1 MNTPPARIERNPD
14 DWRWL
19 ALAVLCLSLVLV
31 VLDNTVLN
39 VALPT
44 LVRELGASTTQ
55 LQWMVDAYVIIF
67 AGLLLTAGALGDRF
81 GRRRALQLGLVIFA
95 VASGLAALS
104 SSTAQLIGAR
114 AVMGL
119 GAAFVMPATLSIITN
134 VFTDP
139 AERARAI
146 AIWAGMAGVG
156 VALGPVVGGWLLEHF
171 WWGSVFLINLP
182 IVVLD
187 LVSGR
192 LLLPE
197 SRHVSGLALDVVGA
211 GLSIAGVAA
220 LLWAIIEAPEHGWD
234 DATTIVSFAVAAVL
248 LGIFA
253 WWERR
258 VEAPMLD
265 LAFFRDA
272 RFSAASG

>member
-1 MNTPPARIERNPD
+1 
-14 DWRWL
+14 
-19 ALAVLCLSLVLV
+19 
-31 VLDNTVLN
+31 
-39 VALPT
+39 
-44 LVRELGASTTQ
+44 
-55 LQWMVDAYVIIF
+55 
-67 AGLLLTAGALGDRF
+67 
-81 GRRRALQLGLVIFA
+81 
-95 VASGLAALS
+95 
-104 SSTAQLIGAR
+104 
-114 AVMGL
+114 
-119 GAAFVMPATLSIITN
+119 MPATLSIITN

-182 IVVLD
+182 IVVLA

-192 LLLPE
+192 LLLAE
-197 SRHVSGLALDVVGA
+197 SRHVSGRALDVVGA

-272 RFSAASG
+272 RFSAASGSIALVFFALFGSFFLFTQLLQFVLGYTALEAGLRLLPISIVLGAVSPLSARLVEWVGTKAVVTSGLVVVAVGLGMTATFSTGSS